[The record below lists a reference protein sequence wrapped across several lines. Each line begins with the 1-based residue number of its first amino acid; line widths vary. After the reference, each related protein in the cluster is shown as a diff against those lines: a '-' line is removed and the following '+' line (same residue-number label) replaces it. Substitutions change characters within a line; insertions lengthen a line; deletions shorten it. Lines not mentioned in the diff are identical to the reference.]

1 MIEDSP
7 MGVIADIVIIIA
19 VMFIFPMIWAA
30 QKGDYLS
37 QKGAETIAYEFCT
50 NVCSRGYVDDTLYS
64 EFTDALSSTGGVY
77 KITLVHKQII
87 YEPEYESGVFTGNVM
102 SYNDETYTEA
112 ILSRIYGGGNGAY
125 LMNKGDVFEVTI
137 ELATDGL
144 AQDLTKA
151 AVGTST
157 TGFYRTSQAV
167 TGIARDIYEK
177 YVPVT

>member
-1 MIEDSP
+1 

-50 NVCSRGYVDDTLYS
+50 NVCSRGYIDDTLYS

-112 ILSRIYGGGNGAY
+112 ILSRIYGGGKGAY

-177 YVPVT
+177 YVPET

>member
-50 NVCSRGYVDDTLYS
+50 NVCSRGYIDDTLYS

-177 YVPVT
+177 YVPET

>member
-7 MGVIADIVIIIA
+7 MGVVADILIVIA
-19 VMFIFPMIWAA
+19 VMFIFPIIWAA
-30 QKGDYLS
+30 QKGDYLA
-37 QKGAETIAYEFCT
+37 QKGAETLTYEFCT
-50 NVCSRGYVDDTLYS
+50 NVCSRGYVDDTIYR

-77 KITLVHKQII
+77 QITLCHKQII
-87 YEPEYESGVFTGNVM
+87 YEPEYEAGVFTGEVM
-102 SYNDETYTEA
+102 SYADETYTEA
-112 ILSRIYGGGNGAY
+112 ILSKVYGGNGAY

-151 AVGTST
+151 AVGTAT
-157 TGFYRTSQAV
+157 TGFYRTSQSV

-177 YVPVT
+177 YIK

>member
-7 MGVIADIVIIIA
+7 MGVVADIVIVIA
-19 VMFIFPMIWAA
+19 VMFIFPIIWAA
-30 QKGDYLS
+30 QKGDYLA
-37 QKGAETIAYEFCT
+37 QKGAETITYEFCT
-50 NVCSRGYVDDTLYS
+50 NVCSRGYIDDTLYR

-102 SYNDETYTEA
+102 TYNDETYTEA
-112 ILSRIYGGGNGAY
+112 ILSRIYGGGSGAY

-157 TGFYRTSQAV
+157 TGFYRSSQAV
-167 TGIARDIYEK
+167 TGIARDIYER
-177 YVPVT
+177 YVS

>member
-7 MGVIADIVIIIA
+7 MGVVADILIVIA
-19 VMFIFPMIWAA
+19 VMFIFPIIWAA

-37 QKGAETIAYEFCT
+37 QKGAETLAYEFCT

-64 EFTDALSSTGGVY
+64 EFTEALSSTGGVY
-77 KITLVHKQII
+77 RITLCHKQII
-87 YEPEYESGVFTGNVM
+87 YEPEYVSGAFTGNVM

-112 ILSRIYGGGNGAY
+112 ILSKVYGGNGAY

-167 TGIARDIYEK
+167 TGVARDIYEK
-177 YVPVT
+177 YIVK